1 MKLLQLIIGF
11 TAIAIVSAANCAKLT
26 VRKEMNGMH

>member
-1 MKLLQLIIGF
+1 MKLIQLFTGF
-11 TAIAIVSAANCAKLT
+11 TAIAIASAASCQKLT